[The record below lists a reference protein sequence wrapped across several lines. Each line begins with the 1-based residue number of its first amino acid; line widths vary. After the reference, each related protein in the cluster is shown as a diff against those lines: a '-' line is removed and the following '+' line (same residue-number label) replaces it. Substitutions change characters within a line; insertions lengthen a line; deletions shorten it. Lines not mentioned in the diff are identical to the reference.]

1 LLEACIIDVGVT
13 GNVNWA
19 KIAAEMGQ
27 FIDPTKP
34 SIFINPPGIS
44 NATLGYSYQLGAVV
58 TGSDSTVVWTAA
70 KGTITGTGNVMRYT
84 SPDAYSPDG
93 DTITARL
100 LDDPSVSFTIKVT
113 LCNCSGG

>member
-1 LLEACIIDVGVT
+1 MRQQARQVCTAEGIVDSFLLESCIIDVGVT

-34 SIFINPPGIS
+34 SIFINPSGIS
-44 NATLGYSYQLGAVV
+44 NATLGFGYQLGAIV

-70 KGTITGTGNVMRYT
+70 QG
-84 SPDAYSPDG
+84 
-93 DTITARL
+93 
-100 LDDPSVSFTIKVT
+100 
-113 LCNCSGG
+113 